1 MNTSLLQVQ
10 TAAVIGG
17 VAAAGIGI
25 VALGATLLS
34 LLNDEEEKSEKERT
48 LTWN

>member
-1 MNTSLLQVQ
+1 MNNTPFLQVQ

-34 LLNDEEEKSEKERT
+34 LLNDEEKSEKERT
-48 LTWN
+48 PTWN

>member
-25 VALGATLLS
+25 MAFGTALLS
-34 LLNDEEEKSEKERT
+34 LLNNEEEESEQERT
-48 LTWN
+48 RTWN